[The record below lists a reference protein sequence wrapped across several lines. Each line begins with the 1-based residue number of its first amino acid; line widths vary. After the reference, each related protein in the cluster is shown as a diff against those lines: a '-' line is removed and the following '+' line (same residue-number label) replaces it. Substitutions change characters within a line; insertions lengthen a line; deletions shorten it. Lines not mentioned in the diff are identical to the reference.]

1 MPPFVKIAIQ
11 KNGRLNQESL
21 AFLASRGIEV
31 QNPAGELSVRTAD
44 GKVEVLFIRD
54 DDIPE
59 YVRCGVVDF
68 GIVGQNLLCE
78 KNVQISIV
86 EELDFAYCDLVLA
99 VPEGSEL
106 SQVEDLEGLRIATSY
121 SEFLGRYLK
130 AREVRSA
137 IIPIKGSV
145 EIAPRLNMAD
155 AVCDLTQTGKT
166 LKANGLR
173 IIDTIFKSQAVL
185 IASNPTLSFPSL

>member
-1 MPPFVKIAIQ
+1 MTTRIAIQ
-11 KNGRLNQESL
+11 KNGRLNEESL
-21 AFLASRGIEV
+21 VFLASRGIRVE
-31 QNPAGELSVRTAD
+31 NPKGELLVRSSD
-44 GKVEVLFIRD
+44 GTVEVLFIRD

-68 GIVGQNLLCE
+68 GIVGKNLLCE
-78 KNVQISIV
+78 KNILLPIV
-86 EELDFAYCDLVLA
+86 EELNFGYCNLVLA
-99 VPEGSEL
+99 VPEESEIL
-106 SQVEDLEGLRIATSY
+106 KLEDLEGLRIATSY

-130 AREVRSA
+130 SKEIKSA

-166 LKANGLR
+166 LRENGLKV
-173 IIDTIFKSQAVL
+173 IHTLLKSQAIL
-185 IASNPTLSFPSL
+185 IASKPNLLLPQL

>member
-1 MPPFVKIAIQ
+1 MKIAIQ

-31 QNPAGELSVRTAD
+31 ENPNGDLSVRSAD
-44 GKVEVLFIRD
+44 GLIEVLFIRD

-68 GIVGQNLLCE
+68 GIVGKNLLCE
-78 KNVQISIV
+78 KKLQLPVV
-86 EELDFAYCDLVLA
+86 EELDFAYCNLVLA
-99 VPEGSEL
+99 VPEDSNL
-106 SQVEDLEGLRIATSY
+106 RCLEDLEGLRIATSY
-121 SEFLGRYLK
+121 SDFLGAYLK
-130 AREVRSA
+130 AHEIRSA

-173 IIDTIFKSQAVL
+173 VIETIFKSQAVL
-185 IASNPTLSFPSL
+185 IASSPTLSFPTL